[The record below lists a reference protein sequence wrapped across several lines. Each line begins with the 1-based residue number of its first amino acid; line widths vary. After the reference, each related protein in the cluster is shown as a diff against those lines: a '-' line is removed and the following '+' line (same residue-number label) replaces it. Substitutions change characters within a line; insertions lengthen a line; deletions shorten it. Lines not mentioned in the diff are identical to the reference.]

1 MIERSSC
8 WYGFRP
14 VVLSAGVVGI
24 FAVLFNVASLVVHA
38 LFAVKKLVYGASI
51 FSIVVISISLIWL
64 FLDAFVLHLKERGL
78 YNKLKRPHRFRAVII
93 QILLVLNLLSLIVTV
108 VELAAE
114 SNALGIDDPGIRKHE
129 VTITVID
136 SFCVVFNSI
145 FCMLVCQLTFW
156 PVYRGARSI
165 LLMSGVIQF
174 IIGTLI
180 IVLNYQSSLYE
191 LYPKKRARFSF
202 FQHVGSLEVA
212 VSILSIGLSSVFSEG
227 ERLNKTVTRFVS
239 FYLVFST
246 ICMIIALIFF
256 GMALRIVAVIDP
268 PEPDSDLSADVT
280 DIFQSN
286 PPLAAV
292 ALCLHILT
300 MVAAGKLQKTPPSYL
315 AVEEID
321 LNSLTTKQ
329 LEAYANL
336 IDTYNKHYPGAPRGR
351 EALSLMTAYSNIT
364 GHDNL
369 SCVVLRVY
377 QPKADDRRENRI
389 RQWAFE
395 KYIPQSYDEIS
406 AWKNLDRGLD
416 LSRQETEIGYQSTQQ
431 EQQEQQEQ
439 DQEQQPAQISKN
451 KLKRMQKK
459 KNKGK
464 KKEDCINFPLETPKS
479 AEEIQREIEF
489 NTKLMSTEAL
499 VLLTR
504 IESYDLTGTLT
515 GKFGSVI
522 QSMFGSKSR
531 FKLLCVRLG
540 VLGFHWPFRQA
551 TFYCGKS
558 RRPVARS
565 AAILRAIIEWNKA
578 LPSSERCTVHLDPK
592 YEEDFA
598 ELAIKPSGWN
608 RVRLPHSHIIDLR
621 PYKNKTV
628 YEYLK
633 AIKYRNQDSAFKR
646 ANGQVVESDTFT
658 KEECAEIID
667 LWWKIA
673 EKRTGEGH
681 TAVLADPTPSVI
693 EKLGKDEYRQSHYR
707 TLLFLKVDGKTI
719 ASCVLF
725 RLGDTITSDLQGL
738 DQDLSKTYKAY
749 FVMMQETINIALKE
763 GISFVDFGP
772 TTSEAKVHIGA
783 KSTPL
788 KGGMHATSTPL
799 NLAIKIAAQ
808 NVNSG

>member
-1 MIERSSC
+1 
-8 WYGFRP
+8 
-14 VVLSAGVVGI
+14 
-24 FAVLFNVASLVVHA
+24 
-38 LFAVKKLVYGASI
+38 
-51 FSIVVISISLIWL
+51 
-64 FLDAFVLHLKERGL
+64 
-78 YNKLKRPHRFRAVII
+78 
-93 QILLVLNLLSLIVTV
+93 
-108 VELAAE
+108 
-114 SNALGIDDPGIRKHE
+114 
-129 VTITVID
+129 
-136 SFCVVFNSI
+136 
-145 FCMLVCQLTFW
+145 
-156 PVYRGARSI
+156 
-165 LLMSGVIQF
+165 MSGVIQF

-180 IVLNYQSSLYE
+180 IVLNYQSSLYK
-191 LYPKKRARFSF
+191 LYPTKRARFSF

-268 PEPDSDLSADVT
+268 SGPDTDLSADVT

-329 LEAYANL
+329 FEAYANL

-351 EALSLMTAYSNIT
+351 EALSLMMAYSNVAD
-364 GHDNL
+364 HDNL

-377 QPKADDRRENRI
+377 QPKADEKRENRI

-395 KYIPQSYDEIS
+395 KYIPQSYDEIR

-416 LSRQETEIGYQSTQQ
+416 LSRQESEIDYQTPPEQ
-431 EQQEQQEQ
+431 EQQQQ
-439 DQEQQPAQISKN
+439 QQRPQISKN

-464 KKEDCINFPLETPKS
+464 KKEDCIDFPLETPKS

-515 GKFGSVI
+515 GKFGSI
-522 QSMFGSKSR
+522 MQSMFGANSR

-565 AAILRAIIEWNKA
+565 AAVLRAVTEWNKT

-608 RVRLPHSHIIDLR
+608 GVRLPPSHIIDLR

-646 ANGQVVESDTFT
+646 ANGQVIESDTFT
-658 KEECAEIID
+658 KEECSEIIN

-681 TAVLADPTPSVI
+681 TAVLADPTPDVI
-693 EKLGKDEYRQSHYR
+693 ETLGKDENRRSHYR

-749 FVMMQETINIALKE
+749 FVMMQETIKIALKE

-772 TTSEAKVHIGA
+772 TTSEAKIHIGA

-788 KGGMHATSTPL
+788 KGGMHATSKPL
-799 NLAIKIAAQ
+799 NFAIKIAAK
-808 NVNSG
+808 NVKSG

>member
-1 MIERSSC
+1 MNGRSC
-8 WYGFRP
+8 YGFRP
-14 VVLSAGVVGI
+14 IVFAAGVVGV

-38 LFAVKKLVYGASI
+38 LFAVKKLIYGASI
-51 FSIVVISISLIWL
+51 FSIVVISITLIWL
-64 FLDAFVLHLKERGL
+64 FLDTFVLHLKQRGL
-78 YNKLKRPHRFRAVII
+78 YGKLKRPHRFRAII
-93 QILLVLNLLSLIVTV
+93 TQLLLVLNLLSLIVAV

-114 SNALGIDDPGIRKHE
+114 SNSLGIDDPGIRKHE

-212 VSILSIGLSSVFSEG
+212 VSVLSIGLSSVFSEG
-227 ERLNKTVTRFVS
+227 ERLNKTVSRFVS

-256 GMALRIVAVIDP
+256 GMALRIVAVANP
-268 PEPDSDLSADVT
+268 PEPDTDLSADVT

-336 IDTYNKHYPGAPRGR
+336 IETYNKHHPGAPSGH
-351 EALSLMTAYSNIT
+351 EALSLMMAYSNIT
-364 GHDNL
+364 GHDSL

-377 QPKADDRRENRI
+377 QPKADEKRENRI

-406 AWKNLDRGLD
+406 AWKNLDRGHV
-416 LSRQETEIGYQSTQQ
+416 LSRQETGIEYQPPPQQ
-431 EQQEQQEQ
+431 EP
-439 DQEQQPAQISKN
+439 QPPEISKN

-459 KNKGK
+459 KNKGNK

-479 AEEIQREIEF
+479 AEEIQQEIEF

-515 GKFGSVI
+515 GRLGSII

-531 FKLLCVRLG
+531 WKALCVRLG

-565 AAILRAIIEWNKA
+565 AAVLRAITEWNKG
-578 LPSSERCTVHLDPK
+578 LPTSERCTVHLDPK
-592 YEEDFA
+592 YEEDSS

-608 RVRLPHSHIIDLR
+608 GVRLPPSHIIDLR
-621 PYKNKTV
+621 PYRNKTV

-633 AIKYRNQDSAFKR
+633 IIKYRNQDAAFKR
-646 ANGQVVESDTFT
+646 ANGEVIESDSFT
-658 KEECAEIID
+658 KEECSEIID

-673 EKRTGEGH
+673 QKRTDEGH
-681 TAVLADPTPSVI
+681 TAVLADPTPNVI
-693 EKLGKDEYRQSHYR
+693 EHLGKNEYHQSHYR
-707 TLLFLKVDGKTI
+707 TLLFLKVGGKTI

-749 FVMMQETINIALKE
+749 FVMMQETIKIALKE

-788 KGGMHATSTPL
+788 KGGMHATSSAL
-799 NLAIKIAAQ
+799 NLAIKLAAK
-808 NVNSG
+808 NVKSG